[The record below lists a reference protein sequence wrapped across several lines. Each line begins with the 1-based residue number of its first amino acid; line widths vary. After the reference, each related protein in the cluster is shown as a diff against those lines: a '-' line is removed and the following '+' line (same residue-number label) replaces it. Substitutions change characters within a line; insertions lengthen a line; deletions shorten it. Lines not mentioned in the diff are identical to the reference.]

1 MTRARH
7 GARPNDADTVVLQ
20 ADAGE
25 RAPDPATA
33 ALSAERDV
41 AVETVRSANDAVDR
55 LAAGDIDCLVC
66 DPDYLGGTAFLCR
79 IRGRHPQLPVVVY
92 TRDTAG
98 AVLDWVAE
106 NGPAAYLRKG
116 DGSSG
121 ERVEALWNR
130 VERVLPSESHDRD
143 GTLVETIHDPVYV
156 LDAAGEFTFVN
167 DAFCAATGYDRETLV
182 GRDGGVVERTEP
194 GSVDGRA
201 FQRRLFERGA
211 RAGQVEVMLGTAD
224 GGTLYCED
232 HVSLL
237 PAPDG
242 EFDGSVGVLRDISE
256 RKRRERELERYEDV
270 IELAADGMYML
281 DRSGAFDEVN
291 SRMETLTGYD
301 ESELLE
307 FGPAT
312 CLTEETYDRFESE
325 IGALLSAARPWGSVE
340 GDLETADGE
349 LVPIEAR
356 ITLVYR
362 DGEFDGTVGIVRD
375 ITERRERKREL
386 ERQNDRLEEFA
397 AIVSHDLRNP
407 LNVAEGRLELLAEG
421 VEGDHLTPTRRAL
434 SRMDDII
441 EDVLTLTRHGT
452 TDVSPHGIEFEPL
465 VRETWRTVDGP
476 EASLSVAGELG
487 AILAD
492 ESRLRRILE
501 NLFRNAVV
509 HAGPDV
515 TVRVGRLD
523 GERGFY
529 VEDDGP
535 GVPPDDR
542 ETVFRTGYTSSADGT
557 GYGLE
562 IVRELVAAHGWDVEV
577 RTGDDGGARF
587 AVTGITEP

>member
-1 MTRARH
+1 MSRVRD
-7 GARPNDADTVVLQ
+7 GARPDDADAVLHV
-20 ADAGE
+20 DAGE

-33 ALSAERDV
+33 ALSARPGV
-41 AVETVRSANDAVDR
+41 AIESLRSANAAVDR
-55 LAAGDIDCLVC
+55 LAAGDVDCLVC
-66 DPDYLGGTAFLCR
+66 DPDDLGGTAFLCR
-79 IRGRHPQLPVVVY
+79 VRGRHPGLPVVVY
-92 TRDTAG
+92 TRDTAD

-116 DGSSG
+116 DGRG
-121 ERVEALWNR
+121 EERSEALWNR
-130 VERVLPSESHDRD
+130 VERVLPGASLERD
-143 GTLVETIHDPVYV
+143 EALVETIHDPVYV
-156 LDAAGEFTFVN
+156 LGATGEFTFVN

-182 GRDGGVVERTEP
+182 GRDGGVVERTELD
-194 GSVDGRA
+194 GDDGRA

-237 PAPDG
+237 PAPDA
-242 EFDGSVGVLRDISE
+242 EFAGSVGVLRDISA

-340 GDLETADGE
+340 GDLETADGD

-397 AIVSHDLRNP
+397 GIVSHDLRNP
-407 LNVAEGRLELLAEG
+407 LNVAEGRLELLDDE
-421 VEGDHLTPTRRAL
+421 VDSVHLAPARRAL

-452 TDVSPHGIEFEPL
+452 TDVSPHALEFEPL
-465 VRETWRTVDGP
+465 VWETWRTVDGP
-476 EASLSVAGELG
+476 EATLTVAGALG
-487 AILAD
+487 TIPAD

-501 NLFRNAVV
+501 NLFRNAVE

-523 GERGFY
+523 GESGFY

-535 GVPPDDR
+535 GVPPGDR

-562 IVRELVAAHGWDVEV
+562 IVRELVAAHGWAVEV
-577 RTGDDGGARF
+577 RTGNEGGARF
-587 AVTGITEP
+587 VVTGVSEA